1 MAISDKRSAQF
12 IKEIDGKTYLLLPF
26 SELNRIYNSD
36 HSKDLETIL
45 SEIEGKLAINLTDA
59 EAKID
64 AIGDLLAKAG
74 YSDLTLS
81 TISLDGAATDVK
93 SVNSVSKNVRL
104 ASSGAKVPNI
114 EVEWNI
120 EGTPLK
126 ITLADTEINKEATS
140 AVLAPNMAQSN
151 IGLKTFNITFTGS
164 IGKIE
169 KTIYVY
175 VVNDFY
181 YGVAPAQ
188 STYDATFLS
197 KLSKKLHGTFY
208 RKTWTTYTLP
218 TVDAGVGE
226 YIFIALPKSVIS
238 GDLVFVIGGFDY
250 KWTEQYTF
258 HVTNSSGA
266 TEEYVLFKSD
276 NPNLGKTAITL
287 KNNQ

>member
-45 SEIEGKLAINLTDA
+45 NEIEGKLAINLTDA
-59 EAKID
+59 EGKIN
-64 AIGDLLAKAG
+64 AIAELLAKAG
-74 YSDLTLS
+74 YSDLSLN
-81 TISLDGAATDVK
+81 TISLDGIATDVK
-93 SVNSVSKNVRL
+93 TANSVSKIVRL
-104 ASSGAKVPNI
+104 ASSGATVPNV
-114 EVEWNI
+114 EVGWDI
-120 EGTPLK
+120 EGVPLK
-126 ITLADTEINKEATS
+126 ITLAGTEIDKDATS
-140 AVLAPNMAQSN
+140 STLTPNMAQST
-151 IGLKTFNITFTGS
+151 IGLKTFNVTFTGS

-188 STYDATFLS
+188 ATYDATFLS
-197 KLSKKLHGTFY
+197 KLSKRLHGTFY
-208 RKTWTTYTLP
+208 RKAWTTYSVP
-218 TVDAGVGE
+218 SVDAGAGE

-250 KWTEQYTF
+250 KWTEKYTF
-258 HVTNSSGA
+258 FVTNESGA